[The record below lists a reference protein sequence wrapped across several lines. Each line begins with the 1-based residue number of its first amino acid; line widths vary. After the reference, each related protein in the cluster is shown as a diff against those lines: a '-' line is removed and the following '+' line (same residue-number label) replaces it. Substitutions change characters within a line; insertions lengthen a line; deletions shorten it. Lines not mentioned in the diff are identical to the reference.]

1 MKASGNGDPGTCAE
15 NLLRIVRGEIP
26 FDRVRGR
33 DGSLVDQ
40 PFSSDEALDDAEWV
54 LDQYEPRVEASV
66 TKNGLEYKVKESDA

>member
-33 DGSLVDQ
+33 DGALVDQ
-40 PFSSDEALDDAEWV
+40 PFNSDEALDDAEWV